1 MSEYIAD
8 SLLDKLGLNR
18 ANLLYVSG
26 GHAYFVLANTEKT
39 VETLV
44 QFEKDFNQFLLANF
58 QTRLYVAFGWGSFA
72 AKDIMS
78 ELNSSESYRQVYQKA
93 SRMIS
98 EKKSQ
103 GMIIK
108 PLCC

>member
-18 ANLLYVSG
+18 ANLLYVGG

-44 QFEKDFNQFLLANF
+44 DVYK
-58 QTRLYVAFGWGSFA
+58 
-72 AKDIMS
+72 
-78 ELNSSESYRQVYQKA
+78 RQVVWVLAMPVWFTLKE
-93 SRMIS
+93 SRTPKIFVFA
-98 EKKSQ
+98 KKDQSS
-103 GMIIK
+103 
-108 PLCC
+108 LCLLYTSRCV

>member
-18 ANLLYVSG
+18 ANLLYVGG

-44 QFEKDFNQFLLANF
+44 QFEKDFNQFWPISKPDYMLPLVGEAL
-58 QTRLYVAFGWGSFA
+58 RL
-72 AKDIMS
+72 
-78 ELNSSESYRQVYQKA
+78 R
-93 SRMIS
+93 IS
-98 EKKSQ
+98 
-103 GMIIK
+103 
-108 PLCC
+108 